1 MSVVNIVELQNV
13 VTNATGQGDIAAL
26 TTSVQNMQKMVK
38 FDSKTILT
46 NIIGRYDQS
55 PIVVKDPMSFAS
67 SIQIT
72 GSITVNG
79 TTLGGDGSGSLSTS
93 LLSTLGAMAIVDTA
107 STGKVYYTNLVVAS
121 TSTLLVAGSILPTNT
136 NSNLGSAENY
146 WKSIYVGTGTIYIGP
161 TGTVGYNNEAVSIGP
176 KIASGGLDITKGT
189 STISLYTDGMSL
201 IMKTPSGGTGA
212 IGSSSAITFDA
223 GNAFSNYVA
232 GPAFDCGSA
241 I

>member
-1 MSVVNIVELQNV
+1 
-13 VTNATGQGDIAAL
+13 
-26 TTSVQNMQKMVK
+26 
-38 FDSKTILT
+38 
-46 NIIGRYDQS
+46 
-55 PIVVKDPMSFAS
+55 MSFAS

-79 TTLGGDGSGSLSTS
+79 TTVGSDGSGSISTV
-93 LLSTLGAMAIVDTA
+93 LGTVGAMAIVDPA
-107 STGKVYYTNLVVAS
+107 STGKVYYTNLVVA
-121 TSTLLVAGSILPTNT
+121 TPSTLNVAGSILPTNDY
-136 NSNLGSAENY
+136 SNLGSPENY

-176 KIASGGLDITKGT
+176 KIASGGLDITRGT

-212 IGSSSAITFDA
+212 IGSAAAIAFDA